1 MELARELNRLEQPAA
16 VVGRLLRDA
25 DEATI
30 QQAVAGWAPLKP
42 KSYQPRRWD
51 AFWLEWLV
59 ECSERLPPA
68 EAERVKSLLQLC
80 GAVERGVATVGPW
93 MRAAPCVLW
102 QCVMVLCK
110 GNKTH
115 LKQSFGGTAI
125 DLGVF
130 GGMLG

>member
-1 MELARELNRLEQPAA
+1 MELARELNRLEQQAA
-16 VVGRLLRDA
+16 VVGRLLRNA

-68 EAERVKSLLQLC
+68 EAERVPVVPSRVDQGENWTCPGPLLRSHQHDDLMGC
-80 GAVERGVATVGPW
+80 G
-93 MRAAPCVLW
+93 
-102 QCVMVLCK
+102 
-110 GNKTH
+110 
-115 LKQSFGGTAI
+115 I
-125 DLGVF
+125 
-130 GGMLG
+130 

>member
-1 MELARELNRLEQPAA
+1 MELARELNRLEQQAA
-16 VVGRLLRDA
+16 VVGRLLRHA

-68 EAERVKSLLQLC
+68 EAHVPVVPSQAKQGENWTSPEPLLRSHQHDDLMGC
-80 GAVERGVATVGPW
+80 G
-93 MRAAPCVLW
+93 
-102 QCVMVLCK
+102 
-110 GNKTH
+110 
-115 LKQSFGGTAI
+115 I
-125 DLGVF
+125 
-130 GGMLG
+130 